1 MKILVTGGAGF
12 IGSHLIE
19 RLLRDGHSVVCFDDF
34 NNYYDPKIK
43 YQNVANIKKLFQINA
58 SPNQQINFVKGD
70 IRDEKKLAQLF
81 KIYAFD
87 QVVHLAARA
96 GVRPSLIDPKLYMD
110 VNVRGTLNLLEEARK
125 QKVKRFIFGSSSSV
139 YGNQSKV
146 PFSESD
152 PCDRPIS
159 PYAASKRA
167 GELLCANYFHLYGLP
182 SACLRF
188 FTVYGPRQRPEMAI
202 GMFCRKILKGEPI
215 TLFGDGKTSRDY
227 TYVSDIVQGIIA
239 AMKMPKLGFEI
250 FNLGNS
256 SPITLKALVDLIA
269 KTAQQ
274 KLKINWAA
282 MQPGDVE
289 RTYADLRK
297 SKKLLKYKPAV
308 SISQGIHSTIS
319 AILSK

>member
-1 MKILVTGGAGF
+1 
-12 IGSHLIE
+12 
-19 RLLRDGHSVVCFDDF
+19 
-34 NNYYDPKIK
+34 
-43 YQNVANIKKLFQINA
+43 
-58 SPNQQINFVKGD
+58 
-70 IRDEKKLAQLF
+70 
-81 KIYAFD
+81 
-87 QVVHLAARA
+87 
-96 GVRPSLIDPKLYMD
+96 
-110 VNVRGTLNLLEEARK
+110 
-125 QKVKRFIFGSSSSV
+125 V

-269 KTAQQ
+269 KTAKQ
-274 KLKINWAA
+274 KSKINWAA

-297 SKKLLKYKPAV
+297 SQKLLRYRPQV
-308 SISQGIHSTIS
+308 SINQGIKLTLS
-319 AILSK
+319 AILPE